1 MLWKLFLKSK
11 LRSYADK
18 NGCMMLCDQEKPS
31 KYFTAKKIRVDLTHD
46 TSEAVRRPPMGINLA
61 AATIEGGMEILK
73 LFGSDAEATSIP
85 KLNELLGDEMHDL
98 AKFLNVENKE
108 CTDKAKLEKKVE
120 RFLEH
125 LGKKIIWSSA

>member
-1 MLWKLFLKSK
+1 MNAIAKGASGSKGRKGGKEYVKAAMLWKLFLKSK

-61 AATIEGGMEILK
+61 AATI
-73 LFGSDAEATSIP
+73 
-85 KLNELLGDEMHDL
+85 
-98 AKFLNVENKE
+98 
-108 CTDKAKLEKKVE
+108 
-120 RFLEH
+120 
-125 LGKKIIWSSA
+125 